1 MVMVLLPPERL
12 NHLGRFRNVLSKPQ
26 FENFRS
32 VIFGLIISG
41 YKEHDVKSMRD
52 TVGETKCQSSINRF
66 FTSPCWKLDDGMKC
80 AQLQEAKNTQNSAID
95 SPIFQLIEG
104 FPDIERIKTDVFRDR
119 VQYSSQLKDQ
129 IAIARRQGRETLAK
143 LERQTGGIN
152 NLESGVVID
161 LFLSYRAVQGWPE
174 MINLAMKM
182 SPDLANTVMVQ
193 EQLGLALSRV
203 GKGEEAEKVLLDLIE
218 KRGPSSETYG
228 ILGRVYKDRWEG
240 AYKRGDELLAQALLD
255 QAIDA
260 YLHGFDA
267 DLRDAY
273 PGLNAVTLI
282 EIREPPDSSR
292 IKLILD

>member
-1 MVMVLLPPERL
+1 MVLLPPERL